1 MGTKSP
7 GTVQKTKYMLSGAL
21 MRLLKRRSFQRISV
35 GDLCQEAMVSR
46 SAFYVHFEDKYDLM
60 RFTLEYVMKTRAEE
74 LKGISIE
81 ERMIHLLAGV
91 QENRLLIEHLL
102 TADMS
107 RELLEIVSVTIQQL
121 LEDWMRQNHYL
132 HGRTGEEVSMV
143 SAFCAG
149 GMANTIVHWIRGNFA
164 SPKEEIARYQS
175 ELLMK
180 VLTET
185 QIGRT
190 GRCEHV

>member
-21 MRLLKRRSFQRISV
+21 MRLLKKRSFQRISV

-74 LKGISIE
+74 LRGISIE
-81 ERMIHLLAGV
+81 ERMIYLLAGV

-107 RELLEIVSVTIQQL
+107 RELLEIVTGTIQQT
-121 LEDWMRQNHYL
+121 LEDWMRQSNL
-132 HGRTGEEVSMV
+132 LPQRSDEEIGMAA
-143 SAFCAG
+143 AFCAG
-149 GMANTIVHWIRGNFA
+149 GMANTIMCWIRGNFA
-164 SPKEEIARYQS
+164 LSKEEIARCQS
-175 ELLMK
+175 ELLMRI
-180 VLTET
+180 LTEA

-190 GRCEHV
+190 EREA

>member
-74 LKGISIE
+74 LRGISIE
-81 ERMIHLLAGV
+81 ERMIYLLAGV

-102 TADMS
+102 SADMS
-107 RELLEIVSVTIQQL
+107 RELLEIVTGTIQQTL
-121 LEDWMRQNHYL
+121 VDWMRQSNL
-132 HGRTGEEVSMV
+132 LPQRSDEEIGMAA
-143 SAFCAG
+143 AFCAG
-149 GMANTIVHWIRGNFA
+149 GMANTIMYWIRGNFA
-164 SPKEEIARYQS
+164 LPKEEIARCQS
-175 ELLMK
+175 ELLMRI
-180 VLTET
+180 LTEA

-190 GRCEHV
+190 EREA